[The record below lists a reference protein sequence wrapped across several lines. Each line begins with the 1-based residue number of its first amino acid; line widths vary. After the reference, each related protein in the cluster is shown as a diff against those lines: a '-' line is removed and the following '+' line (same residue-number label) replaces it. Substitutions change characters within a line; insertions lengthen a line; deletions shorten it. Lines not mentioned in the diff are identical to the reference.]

1 MNKIGDNIRLLRK
14 AKGVTQEELAEA
26 VHVSFQAVSKWENGG
41 APDIDMLPALAS
53 FFGVSIDELMG
64 FKLNA
69 LTNRERFIRFMA
81 DTGVLKRGDFDLHG
95 YRSEY
100 YVDSERFTT
109 NAQYAKL
116 GEYFADCIRE
126 SGLLFDC
133 IVGMAYH
140 GISLSVATA
149 LALYNK
155 YGVTVNFCHD
165 RKLADSRGREFCGHT
180 PEDGERVLIV
190 DDLINSGETL
200 LRRIERLK
208 ANADVT
214 IVAVAVIVERY
225 EAGIKEHHPNGADI
239 LREKYGARILS
250 VVNGDDIARA
260 IEAGIV

>member
-1 MNKIGDNIRLLRK
+1 MEKIGDIIRLLRK

-41 APDIDMLPALAS
+41 APDIGILPALAS

-69 LTNRERFIRFMA
+69 LTNKERFIRFMA
-81 DTGVLKRGDFDLHG
+81 DTGVLKLGKCELHG
-95 YRSEY
+95 YQSEY

-116 GEYFADCIRE
+116 GEYFADLIRE
-126 SGLLFDC
+126 SEITFDC

-140 GISLSVATA
+140 GISLSAATA

-155 YGVTVNFCHD
+155 YGVTVSYCHD
-165 RKLADSRGREFCGHT
+165 RKQADSRGREFCGHT

-190 DDLINSGETL
+190 DDLINSGKTL
-200 LRRIERLK
+200 LGRIERLK
-208 ANADVT
+208 KNADIRV
-214 IVAVAVIVERY
+214 VAVAVIVERY
-225 EAGIKEHHPNGADI
+225 ETDMRDHHPNGADV

-260 IEAGIV
+260 IRSGVV